1 MISLITR
8 IQVEGNDTVSFING
22 TNYVQGMS
30 QIMPQVPTYISY
42 AYDSITITQDGSKP
56 FQFSVYTV
64 TEVGG
69 NTFNTLNFQDAAAVV
84 QAKTIEIYRLLVTS
98 IFKGCCE
105 CGNAEPECSIQYT
118 SGDGVDPGTLLIDG
132 AATRINYFTANN
144 QDFTGFWPIIQD
156 GSWIFIF
163 SKTDPTVYGVFQLS
177 NYSDGGT
184 FAQFDITLLAGTNA
198 FPEGTE
204 LCVDVT
210 SVGGSLVQ
218 GWQDT
223 LIVDSVLT
231 QDNTVD
237 GGNFDF
243 VFDNNNSFVINS
255 PGGSIETDSG
265 GSSLI
270 AGSQSITVNVGYIDI
285 ITPDY
290 ASASTGWVLALD
302 ASGHVEY
309 VEAGTG
315 TISSIGLFMPPAFT
329 VSTPNPLTSNGSFTV
344 TGAGTDLQYIDGTG
358 NLQTFPTYTVENGL
372 HAFGGVPGEA
382 PPDPFL
388 FHLGG
393 LLIEDTLITATNGL
407 TEYVLGV
414 AGTVNQDTRQPFAV
428 SNLGLGGAAVF
439 ADYGAGF
446 RPNPTV
452 QMLTDND
459 LYQPI
464 LELTMQ
470 GNLPNLAPILANRI
484 SLLRLK
490 YDGAPANARTAM
502 DFSFRNNDPNP
513 NLDWFPAVQLTAE
526 VTNFTVNNETANLEL
541 MIFQGGSQ
549 QVKLIMEGKGQLWL
563 NEYGANVFS
572 DGTTNINNALTYVLS
587 VDNLGRV
594 WKKLSTGGGT
604 VTSVGATG
612 LLTTTATNPF
622 TTSGIVTSQMAS
634 GFLVGRYSP
643 GTGVFQQI
651 TIGDGLTLSASGELS
666 ADGGGATYDSAQ
678 GVYKNTF
685 LANDT
690 FELGMDSPI
699 GAFGTIPFL
708 TDRYVDVNTFSFNIS
723 SQASNRFRF
732 LASGQLQ
739 MLEYNNST
747 AFDAASGPSVGVL
760 NVDNAG
766 NVFVGTGGGGTYD
779 SDEGIYN
786 DSDVFKLGAPSGS
799 QAGIAF
805 SIDRFIDTTDKS
817 LQMEGSATILKT
829 IQNSAAPLTTNGTFL
844 STASAGGSSYAGV
857 FTGYEFAAL
866 LAYSVGVDSY
876 ALEVTNAGAGA
887 NSFAAFFQCD
897 AGGGIQVVSSSNST
911 LQINGGSTV
920 TPAIYPILYLE
931 NLSNLITP
939 ANGEGVSITMSPG
952 TDAFSTIDV
961 GASLNAVIS
970 DIGTPAGNDS
980 VVDFR
985 VDTLYFGTVQEH
997 TSFIGDGQLR
1007 LHEYGQTPANFPD
1020 PSPVWALGVDAS
1032 GNVVEFAPSGGGT
1045 TYTVNNGLTENPADN
1060 FQLGGLLIQDT
1071 VVSGSANTWDLTFD
1085 ELNEFYV
1092 NGNNK
1097 MQITSTDAIGDFSQ
1111 CYVAP
1116 FAAQLLNV
1124 TAGFASSTISAEAG
1138 LASME
1143 ATPVKI
1149 LLNATEMQLKTPAV
1163 AASTAVNGQVLTLL
1177 DATTGEAEWANGGG
1191 GTTYTVNN
1199 GLTESPADNF
1209 QLGGTLIQD
1218 TTINGTNAY
1227 NLDFVDLQSSTNNAL
1242 ESYQFST
1249 SALGNNASLSLNS
1262 LANVSRFSHED
1273 NTTSVVSAIE
1283 LVGTELRVQTP
1294 LYASKTAGDVLT
1306 LMDATTGEAEWQPA
1320 PSGGIPFAVATAF
1333 SATPNTYTTTIPG
1346 VTGYTDGD
1354 AYIIRFNTGNES
1366 GATLNIN
1373 GIGAKS
1379 LHYNNA
1385 GALIGGDIW
1394 DGAEMLCIFNFLN
1407 DSFDCIGTSPNSLY
1421 AYVTNDEATSI
1432 TKGQAV
1438 YAFSGVGN
1446 RMTVK
1451 LARANTDATSAQTI
1465 GIVFSTSIGANQRGI
1480 ILIQGY
1486 LTGLTQFPTATW
1498 TDGDPVYLSPT
1509 TPGAFSQTKP
1519 LAPSHLVYL
1528 GVCATASNGSAGR
1541 MYVRVQN
1548 GYEMNELHDVASTG
1562 AVNNDILYRDT
1573 TVTPNLWKPASIST
1587 ILGYTPQAAITGAAT
1602 TITTSD
1608 LTVNRALI
1616 SNASGKVAVSGS
1628 TVGYNLTTLTDPSA
1642 VRFLRINNDNT
1653 VTARTA
1659 AEMVSDL
1666 GIGSGSVSVLGQ
1678 FTNGDT
1684 IPASVTRFGTLFSG
1698 SPNPNATT
1706 DVVRRTPMVTSGTLS
1721 RLYIMTNTAQP
1732 ATGSLICTLRKNSVD
1747 QVMTI
1752 TIAAGSA
1759 AGVFTDLVNSISVV
1773 AGDLIG
1779 MKFQNNATTVS
1790 AAILNNQAL
1799 LTI

>member
-69 NTFNTLNFQDAAAVV
+69 NTFTTLNFQDAAAVV

-118 SGDGVDPGTLLIDG
+118 SGNGTDLGTLLIDG
-132 AATRINYFTANN
+132 AAIRINYFTANN

-177 NYSDGGT
+177 NYSDGGA
-184 FAQFDITLLAGTNA
+184 FAQFNITLLAGTDF

-452 QMLTDND
+452 QMITDND

-484 SLLRLK
+484 SLLRLR

-513 NLDWFPAVQLTAE
+513 NLDLFPAVQLTAE

-549 QVKLIMEGKGQLWL
+549 QVKLIMEGKGQLQL
-563 NEYGANVFS
+563 NEYGPNVFS
-572 DGTTNINNALTYVLS
+572 DATTNINNALTYVLS

-622 TTSGIVTSQMAS
+622 TTSGVVTSQMNS

-643 GTGVFQQI
+643 GLGVFQEI
-651 TIGDGLTLSASGELS
+651 SIGDGLTLSAGGELS
-666 ADGGGATYDSAQ
+666 ADGGGGTYDGDQ
-678 GVYKNTF
+678 GVYKDTS

-690 FELGMDSPI
+690 FM
-699 GAFGTIPFL
+699 
-708 TDRYVDVNTFSFNIS
+708 
-723 SQASNRFRF
+723 
-732 LASGQLQ
+732 
-739 MLEYNNST
+739 
-747 AFDAASGPSVGVL
+747 
-760 NVDNAG
+760 
-766 NVFVGTGGGGTYD
+766 
-779 SDEGIYN
+779 
-786 DSDVFKLGAPSGS
+786 LGAPTGS
-799 QAGIAF
+799 QGVIPF
-805 SIDRFIDTTDKS
+805 TINRFIDVDDFH
-817 LQMEGSATILKT
+817 LQMEGTTGNGVLVTYDGTATLPLKLGIITSVTDNLTPAGIFISENFEAVEVYTYGVDT
-829 IQNSAAPLTTNGTFL
+829 IAAKFENSGTG
-844 STASAGGSSYAGV
+844 A
-857 FTGYEFAAL
+857 
-866 LAYSVGVDSY
+866 DSY
-876 ALEVTNAGAGA
+876 AADFSCVNGHGIFVDSSTFNT
-887 NSFAAFFQCD
+887 FQINTTS
-897 AGGGIQVVSSSNST
+897 ASSS
-911 LQINGGSTV
+911 
-920 TPAIYPILYLE
+920 AIDNVIFIGKRPL
-931 NLSNLITP
+931 T
-939 ANGEGVSITMSPG
+939 AGVQGEGTSIAMSPG
-952 TDAFSTIDV
+952 NDWNNVVIPI
-961 GASLNAVIS
+961 GATLNCVVS
-970 DIGTPAGNDS
+970 DPGSGGRVPVPET
-980 VVDFR
+980 VDFR
-985 VDTLYFGTVQEH
+985 IDTNSLGVIIEH
-997 TSFIGDGQLR
+997 TSFIGNGQLR
-1007 LHEYGQTPANFPD
+1007 LHEYGQTPAQFPAT
-1020 PSPVWALGVDAS
+1020 PVWALGVDAN
-1032 GNVVEFAPSGGGT
+1032 GNVVEFTPGGGGGT
-1045 TYTVNNGLTENPADN
+1045 YTVDNGLTENPADN

-1071 VVSGSANTWDLTFD
+1071 TIIGASNTYNMVFD
-1085 ELNEFYV
+1085 EMKNFTV
-1092 NGNNK
+1092 NSSNASKIILKNF
-1097 MQITSTDAIGDFSQ
+1097 DLADPARFSEL
-1111 CYVAP
+1111 Y
-1116 FAAQLLNV
+1116 AAQ
-1124 TAGFASSTISAEAG
+1124 ASSYIQHVEPDGSTASVVCQAASADVGFSGPSGLGCGLKAEETQIVLSYSDSALAPDAYTISIDIDG
-1138 LASME
+1138 IK
-1143 ATPVKI
+1143 TF
-1149 LLNATEMQLKTPAV
+1149 TPAV
-1163 AASTAVNGQVLTLL
+1163 LAGTATVGQVLTLQN
-1177 DATTGEAEWANGGG
+1177 ATTGEVEFQNAGG

-1218 TTINGTNAY
+1218 TSINGTNAY

-1294 LYASKTAGDVLT
+1294 LYASKTAGNVLT

-1346 VTGYTDGD
+1346 VIGYTDGD

-1421 AYVTNDEATSI
+1421 AYITNDEATSI

-1438 YAFSGVGN
+1438 FAFSGVGN

-1451 LARANTDATSAQTI
+1451 LARADTDATSAQTI

-1486 LTGLTQFPTATW
+1486 LTELTQFPTATW
-1498 TDGDPVYLSPT
+1498 ADGDPVYLSPT

-1519 LAPSHLVYL
+1519 LAPDHLVYL

-1541 MYVRVQN
+1541 MYVRIQN

-1642 VRFLRINNDNT
+1642 VRFLRINSDNT

-1666 GIGSGSVSVLGQ
+1666 GLGTGSVSILGQ

-1779 MKFQNNATTVS
+1779 MKFQNNATTAS